1 MRRWVLLA
9 AALPALAEV
18 RVQLHVMHLQPAAGK
33 VSVREIFLLE
43 AGAAGPGSLRFFV
56 PRAGQ
61 GSLRVSSQRP
71 QEKPMD
77 VIPQRVSRDGV
88 YVLNLPAAPGQT
100 RVDITYAT
108 PLGGEGTFVGKTF
121 HPGVPLRLVVPSGFS
136 LEGEGVESLGQEGQA
151 SVYGVQGAD
160 YQVRVVEA
168 EGGGEGPQ
176 IQQILPRTYEHL
188 PWILAPTLLVLLAG
202 FVRNWLR
209 GAAAGGERRR

>member
-1 MRRWVLLA
+1 MKRWVLLA
-9 AALPALAEV
+9 AALPALGEV
-18 RVQLHVMHLQPAAGK
+18 RVQLHVMHLQPAEGK

-43 AGAAGPGSLRFFV
+43 ADKAGPGSLRFFV

-61 GSLRVSSQRP
+61 ATLRVSSQRP
-71 QEKPMD
+71 QEKPAD

-88 YVLNLPAAPGQT
+88 YLVNLPAAPGQT
-100 RVDITYAT
+100 RVDITYAA
-108 PLGGEGTFVGKTF
+108 PLSAEGTFAGKTF
-121 HPGVPLRLVVPSGFS
+121 HPGVPLRLVTPSGFA

-160 YQVRVVEA
+160 FEVRVVEA
-168 EGGGEGPQ
+168 EAGAEGPQ

>member
-1 MRRWVLLA
+1 MKRWLLLA

-18 RVQLHVMHLQPAAGK
+18 RVQLHVMHLQPSEGK
-33 VSVREIFLLE
+33 VSFREIFLLE
-43 AGAAGPGSLRFFV
+43 GEAAGPSSLRFFV

-71 QEKPMD
+71 QEKPTD

-88 YVLNLPAAPGQT
+88 YALNLPVAPGQT
-100 RVDITYAT
+100 RVDITYAA
-108 PLGGEGTFVGKTF
+108 PLSAERTFAGKTF
-121 HPGVPLRLVVPSGFS
+121 HPGVPLRLVVPSGFA

-160 YQVRVVEA
+160 FEVRVVEA
-168 EGGGEGPQ
+168 EAGSEGPS
-176 IQQILPRTYEHL
+176 IQQILPRMYEHL
-188 PWILAPTLLVLLAG
+188 PWILVPTLLVLLAG
-202 FVRNWLR
+202 FVRNWWR